1 MPRNWEGEVSLDVH
15 NESTQTSPF
24 QSLGLMHLISME
36 MICFT
41 KSVGKVKI
49 SGWPCGSFQKR
60 LAFFADCRKTLHAL
74 PSSGMRCLTVFGQ
87 PSLWTSSPVW
97 NSLAPNCCSDQNWE
111 PLDDSQITPQSN
123 SGLSFVISSHY
134 TLAYFSFSF
143 WTSVM
148 NPLTNIRVTDAEV
161 FQLSVSFCWTPLGC
175 TSLSVFHFNVIS

>member
-1 MPRNWEGEVSLDVH
+1 MCIMNQPILLLSSPLAWCISSAWRWFALQSQWERLKS
-15 NESTQTSPF
+15 QTGPVEAF
-24 QSLGLMHLISME
+24 KNALIFLLTVE
-36 MICFT
+36 
-41 KSVGKVKI
+41 
-49 SGWPCGSFQKR
+49 
-60 LAFFADCRKTLHAL
+60 KTLHAL